1 VLLVVRKSPNRLSLV
16 NVLVALLLGTS
27 APVLLGADNEGP
39 AFQEGQIHDLAT
51 GRPVSFEEF
60 AARLAANDVVYLGE
74 EHYNRFHIEAAIK
87 LLEALLDR
95 KQLPVLG
102 LEMFSW
108 DGQAALD
115 RFLADP
121 AVTKDSFLQE
131 AHWKQNW
138 GGAYEEYAPLIS
150 FARDHHLPVIALN
163 PPRALVREVAKQ
175 GIAQAGTNP
184 DMAKWGMQDERL
196 VEDPDYRGKILQ
208 QLRACHGGMPDA
220 AYQRMYEASVF
231 RDEGMAKTISEYLQ
245 RLPKGA
251 GPIVSYTGGGHI
263 QYKLPVPNRVQ
274 RRQSAPLRQIT
285 VYLTGIDPGRT
296 QDIQDLLQS
305 SIADYVWLTPLST
318 RGPSRRCL

>member
-1 VLLVVRKSPNRLSLV
+1 MH
-16 NVLVALLLGTS
+16 ALLTIAVIALGCLITPLHVAAES
-27 APVLLGADNEGP
+27 EIP
-39 AFQEGQIHDLAT
+39 AFQEGQIRDLGT

-60 AARLAANDVVYLGE
+60 AARLASTDVVYLGE
-74 EHYNRFHIEAAIK
+74 EHYNRFHIAAAIK

-95 KQLPVLG
+95 KRLPILG

-115 RFLADP
+115 RYLTDP
-121 AVTKDSFLQE
+121 AISKNSFLQD

-138 GGAYEEYAPLIS
+138 GGNYEEYDPLIN
-150 FARDHHLPVIALN
+150 FARDHRLAVLALN
-163 PPRALVREVAKQ
+163 PPRALVREIAKL
-175 GIAQAGTNP
+175 GIAQAGTDP
-184 DMAKWGMQDERL
+184 EMAKWGMRDEIL
-196 VEDPDYRGKILQ
+196 VEDPDYHEKILQ

-220 AYQRMYEASVF
+220 AYQTMYEASVF
-231 RDEGMAKTISEYLQ
+231 RDEGMAKTISEYLR

-274 RRQSAPLRQIT
+274 RRQSAPLRQVTI
-285 VYLTGIDPGRT
+285 YLAGIDPGRP

-305 SIADYVWLTPLST
+305 SIADYVWLTPLNP
-318 RGPSRRCL
+318 RGPSRRCP